1 METQDVYLPMK
12 YIKHLERLSGP
23 FNEDDEQQHEEDLR
37 DQTSMEEWLHIIT
50 KFLNIGFNEAKCTFM
65 YVKFLLF

>member
-23 FNEDDEQQHEEDLR
+23 FNEDDEQEHEEDIK
-37 DQTSMEEWLHIIT
+37 DQTSMIKHQWKNDYT
-50 KFLNIGFNEAKCTFM
+50 
-65 YVKFLLF
+65 

>member
-23 FNEDDEQQHEEDLR
+23 FNEQQHEEDIR

-50 KFLNIGFNEAKCTFM
+50 KVLNIGFNEAKCTFV